1 MNSALEVVQG
11 FYSAFGEGDME
22 KAFSFFSE
30 DVEWRLVG
38 PSTIPYFGTYSG
50 IDGVKEFFAIL
61 DEHEQIDEFQP
72 IEFLEGANS
81 VTVLGKESCS
91 SKASGKSFQ
100 TEWAEIFWVSDGKI
114 TRFLEYIDTVPM
126 DAAYKT

>member
-1 MNSALEVVQG
+1 MKSAMEVVQG
-11 FYSAFGEGDME
+11 FYSAFDNGEIE

-30 DVEWRLVG
+30 DIEWRLVG

-50 IDGVKEFFAIL
+50 IDEVKEFFATL
-61 DEHEQIDEFQP
+61 AEHEQINEFQP
-72 IEFLEGANS
+72 LEFLEGVHT

-91 SKASGKSFQ
+91 SKASGKSFK
-100 TEWAEIFWVSDGKI
+100 TEWAHIFSVNEGKI

-126 DAAYKT
+126 DAAYK